1 MGNSNGENKFNKL
14 IDFTI
19 KLDKIS
25 YFPGENISGTLNL
38 MGKPGLL
45 ETQLTN
51 PQVKF
56 EVYDKYRDASIQSES
71 SLVNPPPA
79 EILNHNSNI
88 FVFNTFIGSNLLTG
102 VNIPF
107 SYQIPYSFNP
117 TCSVVLDSNIENI
130 THYFS
135 AEFPSLKVK
144 RTMGIIIKN
153 IPNFT
158 KQNNL
163 LKIPCSFY
171 AKKSKSILFV
181 NKGEFEIKINLPKNL
196 FYYDEKIPYEI
207 NLNLKNLHLKINGVE
222 VSILR
227 TVLKKIKVLINSE
240 SSNKA
245 EIAKNYHEIKKDLKE
260 VVINNEIE
268 FPKRLQDNSVFPPSF
283 YESAEKG
290 GYYFSKI
297 SYDQPIKNNTFK
309 ENNVPFIAPSF
320 KGKMLSVE
328 YNLKIKLKISSSTDE
343 IFFIPIDFCLRPDEK
358 DQNINNLQQ
367 INSFNYT
374 NNNINNNMNNYYPNN
389 NMNNYYI
396 NNNNYNNNN
405 NNYNNKINNYDNKI
419 INYNNNINNYD
430 NNINNYNNNNINYNN
445 NNNNYNN
452 INNNYNNNI
461 NNNYNNNF
469 NNYNN
474 NINILEP

>member
-25 YFPGENISGTLNL
+25 YFPGENICGTLNL

-56 EVYDKYRDASIQSES
+56 EVYDKYRNLPTQA
-71 SLVNPPPA
+71 SLVNPPPP
-79 EILNHNSNI
+79 EIINHNSNI

-117 TCSVVLDSNIENI
+117 TCSVVLDSNIENL

-207 NLNLKNLHLKINGVE
+207 NLNLIQNLL
-222 VSILR
+222 
-227 TVLKKIKVLINSE
+227 IKQ
-240 SSNKA
+240 K
-245 EIAKNYHEIKKDLKE
+245 
-260 VVINNEIE
+260 
-268 FPKRLQDNSVFPPSF
+268 
-283 YESAEKG
+283 
-290 GYYFSKI
+290 
-297 SYDQPIKNNTFK
+297 
-309 ENNVPFIAPSF
+309 
-320 KGKMLSVE
+320 
-328 YNLKIKLKISSSTDE
+328 
-343 IFFIPIDFCLRPDEK
+343 
-358 DQNINNLQQ
+358 
-367 INSFNYT
+367 
-374 NNNINNNMNNYYPNN
+374 
-389 NMNNYYI
+389 
-396 NNNNYNNNN
+396 
-405 NNYNNKINNYDNKI
+405 
-419 INYNNNINNYD
+419 
-430 NNINNYNNNNINYNN
+430 
-445 NNNNYNN
+445 
-452 INNNYNNNI
+452 
-461 NNNYNNNF
+461 
-469 NNYNN
+469 
-474 NINILEP
+474 